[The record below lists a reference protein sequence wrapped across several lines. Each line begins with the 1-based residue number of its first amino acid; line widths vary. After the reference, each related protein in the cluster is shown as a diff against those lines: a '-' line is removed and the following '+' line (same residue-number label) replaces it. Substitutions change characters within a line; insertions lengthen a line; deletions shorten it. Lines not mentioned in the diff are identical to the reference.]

1 MKPRPPQSPLPAL
14 GITCGILLAAGVPG
28 LCCSEMY
35 SGETSRHMQAYFV
48 AAEPQMPRS
57 IETSRIAAQPPVMVL
72 GTEAIV
78 NPELLLPEEWD
89 TTTDEEL
96 AQHEPEL
103 PLLLTAEIT
112 PPSTPQQNL
121 PTTTSPTH
129 KAAPAVCTAPTLLHG
144 PAPAYPPAL
153 RASRRSG
160 SVQVRIHI
168 DTSGCP
174 TAVDI
179 LSASHPAFAQAARQ
193 CILKSWRFSPARRG
207 NAAIS
212 STAVQTVNFRI

>member
-1 MKPRPPQSPLPAL
+1 MKQRPSQSPLPAL
-14 GITCGILLAAGVPG
+14 AITCGILLAAALVG

-35 SGETSRHMQAYFV
+35 SGETGWHIQAYFV
-48 AAEPQMPRS
+48 AAEQQPTRS
-57 IETSRIAAQPPVMVL
+57 IETSRVAAPPPDMAL
-72 GTEAIV
+72 ATEATA
-78 NPELLLPEEWD
+78 NPELLLPGEWD
-89 TTTDEEL
+89 TATDEEV

-112 PPSTPQQNL
+112 QQPTPQTSTAPPS
-121 PTTTSPTH
+121 SPTP
-129 KAAPAVCTAPTLLHG
+129 KTEPSMCTEPILLHG

-179 LSASHPAFAQAARQ
+179 LSASHHAFAQAARQ
-193 CILKSWRFSPARRG
+193 CILKSWRFTPARRG

>member
-14 GITCGILLAAGVPG
+14 GITCGILLAAGVAG

-35 SGETSRHMQAYFV
+35 SGETGCHMQAYFV

-57 IETSRIAAQPPVMVL
+57 IETSRIAALPPDIALV
-72 GTEAIV
+72 TEATA

-89 TTTDEEL
+89 TATDEEV

-103 PLLLTAEIT
+103 PLQLTAEIT
-112 PPSTPQQNL
+112 PQSKPQQNL
-121 PTTTSPTH
+121 PTTTFPTP
-129 KAAPAVCTAPTLLHG
+129 KATPAVCTAPTLLHG
-144 PAPAYPPAL
+144 PTPAYPPEL

-160 SVQVRIHI
+160 SAQVRIHI